1 MRSEKMETLL
11 KRRDNIAKMLAETT
25 RVHRLMEIDM
35 IKQTA
40 LLDAADDQIVAL
52 ETLENNNGPN

>member
-1 MRSEKMETLL
+1 METLI

-25 RVHRLMEIDM
+25 RVHRLMEIDL